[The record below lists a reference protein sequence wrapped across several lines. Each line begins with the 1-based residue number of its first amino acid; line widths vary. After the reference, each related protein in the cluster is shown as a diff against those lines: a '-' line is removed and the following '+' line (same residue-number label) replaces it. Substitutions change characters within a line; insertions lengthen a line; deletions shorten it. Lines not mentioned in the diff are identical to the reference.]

1 MMKKLAAVVL
11 LSVFIFSGCGSSSS
25 SSSSP
30 SSEPGPFKSGE
41 FGRIN
46 LKDNK
51 YDTLGVN
58 DGAKVLDGGILIDIR
73 NKWER
78 ENGQAVEANPAIIVY
93 EYRNQANPNDR
104 KLRET
109 EFLKE
114 VTDLVKN
121 DKNKKIVLICHSG
134 SRSVN
139 AAKLL
144 SQNGFTNV
152 YDILGGFVEWENH
165 FNTNVY
171 TN

>member
-1 MMKKLAAVVL
+1 MITIKKLGAVVL
-11 LSVFIFSGCGSSSS
+11 LTVFIFSGCGSSSS
-25 SSSSP
+25 SSK
-30 SSEPGPFKSGE
+30 PGPFKSGE

-51 YDTLGVN
+51 YDSLGVN
-58 DGAKVLDGGILIDIR
+58 DGAKVLNGGILIDIR

-78 ENGQAVEANPAIIVY
+78 ENGQAVDANPAIIVY

-104 KLRET
+104 KLREA

-121 DKNKKIVLICHSG
+121 DKNKKIVLICHTG

-144 SQNGFTNV
+144 SQNDFTNV
-152 YDILGGFVEWENH
+152 YDITGGFAEWQNH
-165 FNTNVY
+165 FNTDVY
-171 TN
+171 QK